1 MQPGAMTI
9 PTFQTRSLTLRPLAL
24 TDAPPLFE
32 ILQEPGIL
40 QYFPPAPPP
49 SLERTERYIL
59 RQSAHWEKHGY
70 GHWGVVTPEDERLV
84 GWVGLEFLPELGET
98 EVAYLVSGRVRGRG
112 YASEAGQAALSYG
125 LGNCRLEY
133 IIGLVHPEN
142 AASIRVLEKCG
153 LAYVDRLTLWGLELA
168 RYSTRRGHEVTPIT
182 NTIP

>member
-1 MQPGAMTI
+1 MQTGVMTI
-9 PTFQTRSLTLRPLAL
+9 PTFHTRNLILRPLAL
-24 TDAPPLFE
+24 MDAPPLFE

-40 QYFPPAPPP
+40 RYFPPSPPP
-49 SLERTERYIL
+49 SLEKTERYIT
-59 RQSAHWEKHGY
+59 RQIAHWEKHGY
-70 GHWGVVTPEDERLV
+70 GHWGVVIPGDERLV

-112 YASEAGQAALSYG
+112 YASEAGQTALSYG

-153 LAYVDRLTLWGLELA
+153 LVCLDRLTLWGLEMA
-168 RYSTRRGHEVTPIT
+168 RYSTRRGPAATPFT
-182 NTIP
+182 T